1 MAPGG
6 RNLGKRQEHESTLVE
21 PRVRQDERGC
31 LGHLAPIIKEVEIE
45 NARCVS
51 LAAYTTKL
59 SLNVLQRREQILRGL
74 PASHQVSRRSS

>member
-31 LGHLAPIIKEVEIE
+31 LGHLTPMVKKIEIE
-45 NARCVS
+45 HARRIS
-51 LAAYTTKL
+51 LVANTAEL
-59 SLNVLQRREQILRGL
+59 LLDRLQYPQ
-74 PASHQVSRRSS
+74 